1 MKTLFFYDFLSFAM
15 TANFEEK
22 MGTFSYYEE
31 TLASIF
37 HFVCITPAGNYM
49 LKINN
54 RTLEGVK

>member
-1 MKTLFFYDFLSFAM
+1 M

-22 MGTFSYYEE
+22 MGTFYYEE